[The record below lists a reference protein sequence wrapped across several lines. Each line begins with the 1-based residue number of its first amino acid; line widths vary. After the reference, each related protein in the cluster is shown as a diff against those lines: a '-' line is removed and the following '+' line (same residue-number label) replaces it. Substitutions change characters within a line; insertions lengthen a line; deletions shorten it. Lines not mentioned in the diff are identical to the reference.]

1 MKNNRGVGFG
11 VFLLTVGI
19 IWVLVSVGVISWS
32 IFNALFVLWP
42 LILVIIGVNIIF
54 RNNEI
59 IKAVAW
65 VAFLA
70 VVISYGYF
78 FDDGGRTPGEGTKAG
93 KSVTVERLAE
103 VQKGNLKI
111 GFGGTRISLD
121 SDTEKLLE
129 ADIQDSGVTYEN
141 ESKGSEAFIAF
152 EKKVYNI
159 FDLNSN
165 LNTHYNGFHLSNQVT
180 WDMDM
185 DTGAVDGNFDMSDLF
200 VEKLSL
206 DFGAANLKLTLG
218 SKFANPVVDINAGAS
233 KIDIIVPSDAGV
245 KIRMDGALNST
256 NLDGPDWEKKNGVYY
271 SKGYDDAAVKIDM
284 DVDMG
289 VCKFTVNFI

>member
-1 MKNNRGVGFG
+1 MKSNRGVGFG

-32 IFNALFVLWP
+32 VFNALMVLWP

-78 FDDGGRTPGEGTKAG
+78 FDNGVRNPGQEMTAGRT
-93 KSVTVERLAE
+93 VTVEKRAE
-103 VQKGNLKI
+103 VQKGNLQI
-111 GFGGTRISLD
+111 GFGGTRLSLD
-121 SDTEKLLE
+121 SNTSKLLE
-129 ADIQDSGVTYEN
+129 ANIQDTGVTYKEETSGDEN
-141 ESKGSEAFIAF
+141 NISFN
-152 EKKVYNI
+152 KKTYKVTN
-159 FDLNSN
+159 FNSN
-165 LNTHYNGFHLSNQVT
+165 LKNHYNTFHLSSEVP
-180 WDMDM
+180 WDIDI
-185 DTGAVDGNFDMSDLF
+185 DTGAVDGDFDMSELA

-206 DFGAANLKLTLG
+206 DTGAANLSFTLG
-218 SKFANPVVDINAGAS
+218 SRYANPIIDVNAGAS
-233 KIDIIVPSDAGV
+233 KIEVNVPSDAGV
-245 KIRMDGALNST
+245 KVRMDGALNAT
-256 NLDGPDWEKKNGVYY
+256 NFDGPDWEKKNGVYY
-271 SKGYDDAAVKIDM
+271 SKNYEAASVKIDM

-289 VCKFTVNFI
+289 VGKFDVNFN

>member
-1 MKNNRGVGFG
+1 MKSNKGVGFG

-32 IFNALFVLWP
+32 IFNALLVLWP

-65 VAFLA
+65 LAFLA

-78 FDDGGRTPGEGTKAG
+78 FDNGSKITGEDIQAGR
-93 KSVTVERLAE
+93 SVTIERLAE

-111 GFGGTRISLD
+111 AFGGTRVSLD
-121 SDTEKLLE
+121 SETSKLLE
-129 ADIQDSGVTYEN
+129 AKIQDKGITQSEKP
-141 ESKGSEAFIAF
+141 SGSEIFISF
-152 EKKVYNI
+152 DKKNYNI
-159 FDLNSN
+159 IDFNSN
-165 LNTHYNGFHLSNQVT
+165 LRTHYNAFHLSSQVP
-180 WDMDM
+180 WNIDV
-185 DTGAVDGNFDMSDLF
+185 DTGAIDGNFDMSGLS

-206 DFGAANLKLTLG
+206 DTGAANLTLTLG
-218 SKFANPVVDINAGAS
+218 DKFSNPAVDINAGAS
-233 KIDIIVPSDAGV
+233 KIDINVPADAGV
-245 KIRMDGALNST
+245 RVRMDGSLNST
-256 NLDGPDWEKKNGVYY
+256 NLDGPDWEKKNGTYY
-271 SKGYDDAAVKIDM
+271 SKGYDEAAVKIDM

-289 VCKFTVNFI
+289 VGKFTVNF